1 MPNLNKVFLMGNLTR
16 DPELRFTPQ
25 GSPVATL
32 RIAVNRVFRNK
43 EGERKEEVCYVNVQV
58 WGKQA
63 ETCTQYLTKGK
74 PVFVEGRLRNRNIEV
89 GEGRRRSIVEVVA
102 DRVQFLERITSVTS
116 VTEPESEVLE
126 EDESLDELEEEEF

>member
-1 MPNLNKVFLMGNLTR
+1 MPNLNKVFLMGNLTK

-58 WGKQA
+58 WGRQA

-89 GEGRRRSIVEVVA
+89 GEGRTRSIVEVVA
-102 DRVQFLERITSVTS
+102 DRVQFLERITPVTS
-116 VTEPESEVLE
+116 VTEPEPDAVE

>member
-1 MPNLNKVFLMGNLTR
+1 M
-16 DPELRFTPQ
+16 RFTPQ

-58 WGKQA
+58 WGRQA

-89 GEGRRRSIVEVVA
+89 GEGRTRSIVEVVA
-102 DRVQFLERITSVTS
+102 DRVQFLERITPVTS
-116 VTEPESEVLE
+116 VTEPEPDAVE

>member
-1 MPNLNKVFLMGNLTR
+1 MGNLTK

-58 WGKQA
+58 WGRQA

-89 GEGRRRSIVEVVA
+89 GEGRTRSIVEVVA
-102 DRVQFLERITSVTS
+102 DRVQFLERITPVTS
-116 VTEPESEVLE
+116 VTEPEPDAVE